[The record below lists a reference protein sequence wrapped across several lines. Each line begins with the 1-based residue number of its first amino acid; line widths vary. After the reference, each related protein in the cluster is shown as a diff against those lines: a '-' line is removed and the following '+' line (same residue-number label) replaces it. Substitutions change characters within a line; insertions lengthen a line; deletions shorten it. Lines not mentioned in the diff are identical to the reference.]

1 MVSIG
6 VDIGTTTICACVL
19 DTNTGEVLKT
29 WTKKHGFI
37 AAPSPKTKIQSVNE
51 IESMISA
58 ILNEIT
64 TNYDDIACL
73 GLTGQMHGIL
83 YLDSHGSPVSPLIT
97 WQDEEEMRSCPEKPF
112 HMLKTIPVDRISV
125 CNRLRRRNT
134 FL

>member
-51 IESMISA
+51 NPKHDFSYIKRDYNK
-58 ILNEIT
+58 L
-64 TNYDDIACL
+64 
-73 GLTGQMHGIL
+73 
-83 YLDSHGSPVSPLIT
+83 
-97 WQDEEEMRSCPEKPF
+97 
-112 HMLKTIPVDRISV
+112 
-125 CNRLRRRNT
+125 
-134 FL
+134 